1 MYERPSLTRR
11 ERPSARG
18 LITGSGNSYHPSS
31 LRNSRGTIMKIDGRC
46 HCGYVTFEAEADPET
61 TTICNCT
68 DCQTMSGAPL
78 RAVII
83 TRPST
88 FVLLSGKPT
97 EYRKTADSGNVRV
110 QGFCPQCGTALY
122 ATSVGDEPKAY
133 GSRVHVARHRRWVII
148 DQMHCTRL
156 FRSSR
161 RKPSNCRKRPPR
173 ERDHGRNL
181 DNLQRPSLTD
191 EPSIWPRFESLVPSF
206 NQASDFDQLCSR
218 PQLGQV
224 V

>member
-1 MYERPSLTRR
+1 
-11 ERPSARG
+11 
-18 LITGSGNSYHPSS
+18 
-31 LRNSRGTIMKIDGRC
+31 MKIDGRC

-110 QGFCPQCGTALY
+110 QAFCPHCGTAIY
-122 ATSVGDEPKAY
+122 ATSTDDEPKAY
-133 GSRVHVARHRRWVII
+133 NV
-148 DQMHCTRL
+148 RL
-156 FRSSR
+156 GALRQ
-161 RKPSNCRKRPPR
+161 
-173 ERDHGRNL
+173 RN
-181 DNLQRPSLTD
+181 
-191 EPSIWPRFESLVPSF
+191 ELVPRRQIFVCSQQPWV
-206 NQASDFDQLCSR
+206 NDIDSIRKFDR
-218 PQLGQV
+218 MPH
-224 V
+224 